1 MPGGRTCENG
11 KIEVEANKEEEKKEE
26 ENVDIESKGE
36 EILNTK
42 AIQIEKTEEIETPAA
57 VIIPET
63 AASSAVISASD
74 IKPIKAIPVD
84 VKPIQVNWAWFS
96 LLIRFIY
103 CFFYYSG
110 LFFRI
115 RYSFWFLFV
124 LVIKTKQSTFN
135 KIL

>member
-36 EILNTK
+36 ELLNTK

-63 AASSAVISASD
+63 AASPAVISASD
-74 IKPIKAIPVD
+74 IKPVKAIPVD

-96 LLIRFIY
+96 LLIRFVCYRCLLSILV
-103 CFFYYSG
+103 CFSESDIPFD
-110 LFFRI
+110 F
-115 RYSFWFLFV
+115 YSFW
-124 LVIKTKQSTFN
+124 
-135 KIL
+135 